1 VTRRRSIVLF
11 LIVFSSFLGGTV
23 VLPTLPLYAQRHFN
37 LSPDAITILLASF
50 FIAQFIASPWI
61 GKLSDRYGRI
71 PVLLISQFGTIISFI
86 MLGMAASVPMLFA
99 ARILD
104 GITGGN
110 IIVAQAYI
118 ADVSPRE
125 KRTQSLSLVW
135 MAFGLSYI
143 LGPAIGSFVAAFFN
157 EEATF
162 LFGAG
167 ISLVSLLLTWLFL
180 DESLTPEM
188 RAARQTIKR
197 ASMRVADILANIPLV
212 LILTIAF
219 GTQLGLSLM
228 TSTLALFGAA
238 VIFANQPADAI
249 NLGVGILLA
258 CVGFGQ
264 FFTQLFL
271 IKPLVA
277 RFGERRLVVFGT
289 FCRGLSLLVMSVF
302 LVPLAAG
309 GALLVFAAAS
319 GLLMPSLQ
327 SLATTSVDREN
338 NGAVLGYY
346 QAAISLGIIT
356 GTWLGG
362 AFFNIA
368 PTLPYALGSVLMFC
382 TVIPAFLLMRRAR
395 PVAVAA

>member
-1 VTRRRSIVLF
+1 VTRQRTIVLF

-37 LSPDAITILLASF
+37 LSPDAITILLDSF
-50 FIAQFIASPWI
+50 FIAQFVASPWI

-71 PVLLISQFGTIISFI
+71 PVLLISQFGTVISFV
-86 MLGMAASVPMLFA
+86 MLGAAATVPMLFA

-118 ADVSPRE
+118 ADISPRE
-125 KRTQSLSLVW
+125 KRTQSLSIVW

-143 LGPAIGSFVAAFFN
+143 LGPAVGSLVASIAN

-162 LFGAG
+162 LIGAG
-167 ISLVSLLLTWLFL
+167 ISLLSLLLTWLLL
-180 DESLTPEM
+180 DESLTPEV
-188 RAARQTIKR
+188 RAARQTIQR
-197 ASMRVADILANIPLV
+197 ASMRVADVFANAPLV

-219 GTQLGLSLM
+219 GTQFGLSLM
-228 TSTLALFGAA
+228 TSTLALFGEA
-238 VIFANQPADAI
+238 VIFVNETPERVQ
-249 NLGVGILLA
+249 LGVGALLV
-258 CVGFGQ
+258 CVGVGQ

-271 IKPLVA
+271 IKPLVG

-289 FCRGLSLLVMSVF
+289 FCRGVSLLVMAVF

-309 GALLVFAAAS
+309 GALLAFAAAS

-327 SLATTSVDREN
+327 SLATTSVDREH
-338 NGAVLGYY
+338 NGVVLGYY

-368 PTLPYALGSVLMFC
+368 PTIPYALGSVLMFC
-382 TVIPAFLLMRRAR
+382 TVIPALLLMRRAQPV
-395 PVAVAA
+395 PVAA

>member
-1 VTRRRSIVLF
+1 VTRRRSIVIF

-37 LSPDAITILLASF
+37 LSPDAITILLDSF

-61 GKLSDRYGRI
+61 GRLSDRYGRI
-71 PVLLISQFGTIISFI
+71 PVLLISQFGTVISFI
-86 MLGMAASVPMLFA
+86 MLGAAATVPMLFA

-125 KRTQSLSLVW
+125 KRTQSLSIVW

-143 LGPAIGSFVAAFFN
+143 LGPAIGGVVAAISS

-162 LFGAG
+162 VIGAG
-167 ISLVSLLLTWLFL
+167 ISLVSLLLTWFLL
-180 DESLTPEM
+180 DESLTPEV
-188 RAARQTIKR
+188 RAARQTLKR
-197 ASMRVADILANIPLV
+197 VSMRVADVFANTPLV

-219 GTQLGLSLM
+219 GTQFGLSLM

-238 VIFANQPADAI
+238 VIFAGESTDTI
-249 NLGVGILLA
+249 NLGVGILLT

-271 IKPLVA
+271 IKPLVG

-302 LVPLAAG
+302 LVPIAAG
-309 GALLVFAAAS
+309 GALLAFAAAS

-327 SLATTSVDREN
+327 SLATTSVDREH

-362 AFFNIA
+362 VFFNTS

-382 TVIPAFLLMRRAR
+382 TVVPAVLLLRRSR